1 MLKDLGLL
9 VIRMS
14 TGATMMAHGYPK
26 LFGGK
31 PRELPETIAKT
42 MGEEYPPTV
51 EQGGPQNFAKTL
63 ESLEVPNPEVAAYG
77 SGLAE
82 FGGGLALLLGFKT
95 RLAALLIMGN
105 LGVAIRKV
113 HWEKG
118 FFGNGGY
125 EFPAALWSSA
135 LALFLAGPGAISLDA
150 IVHLLSGG
158 NHDDDEDDE

>member
-1 MLKDLGLL
+1 
-9 VIRMS
+9 
-14 TGATMMAHGYPK
+14 MMAHGYPK

-31 PRELPETIAKT
+31 PRELPEPIAKT
-42 MGEEYPPTV
+42 LGENYPPTV
-51 EQGGPQNFAKTL
+51 EQGGPTNFARTL

-82 FGGGLALLLGFKT
+82 FGGGLALLMGFKT
-95 RLAALLIMGN
+95 RLAALLIMAN

-118 FFGNGGY
+118 FFGGGGW

-150 IVHLLSGG
+150 IAHALSGG
-158 NHDDDEDDE
+158 DDDDDEEDDD